1 MMQNELLTPF
11 DIWLGYQA
19 GAFPMGDDDG
29 SVDWYQSDPRALFS
43 IQGIRTSRSLARRLR
58 KGDFEIRFDY
68 DFEGT
73 MRNCRRPDGNW
84 INEEIIRIFTAIH
97 YEGWAHSGEVWRN
110 GRMVGGIYG
119 LGLGGCFAAESM
131 FHRETD
137 MSKVALWAMV
147 ERCRELGFTMFDA
160 EVMNPHLASL
170 GAYEVPL
177 DEYLVHFRAAQR
189 VVTPW
194 SVNPASTGF

>member
-1 MMQNELLTPF
+1 MRNEPLTPF
-11 DIWLGYQA
+11 DVWLGYQA

-29 SVDWYQSDPRALFS
+29 SIEWYQADPRALFP
-43 IQGIRTSRSLARRLR
+43 IEGIRTSRSLRKLLR
-58 KGDFEIRFDY
+58 TADFEIRFDQ

-73 MRNCRRPDGNW
+73 VRNCRRPDGNW
-84 INEEIIRIFTAIH
+84 INEEIIRIYTAIH
-97 YEGWAHSGEVWRN
+97 FEGWAHSGEVWRN

-131 FHRETD
+131 FHAETD

-160 EVMNPHLASL
+160 EVMNPHLESL
-170 GAYEVPL
+170 GAFDVPL
-177 DEYLVHFRAAQR
+177 DEYLVQFRAAQSIR
-189 VVTPW
+189 TPW
-194 SVNPASTGF
+194 SVYPRVSQV